1 MIIKN
6 LKEQLDIYNKKISK
20 DIYYF
25 FMKEFN
31 MYLEKVKLG
40 KEFLDHKTLLTEAFL
55 NFYILNFMN
64 TFITKIADKKNSLI
78 LENYLYKANQKIKEY
93 SIKNI
98 VIITASSVSKT
109 DEKFMNFITDL
120 NETFKIA
127 IKVRN
132 INWYYTDFFKNNTEH
147 YESVFD
153 LQADLTKN
161 FSYFDLNLF
170 KEVAHKDIKKQD
182 INFKSLW
189 DDYFSRII
197 LNSFARLDTSLI
209 NHIKNKYENIYQKII
224 SSLNKETLVV
234 FYNNVDIKK
243 YYKTSFLNDLIV
255 LNKLLDLDIPVITV
269 GKYNELSLVELI
281 SQKNFFLLEDIK
293 SIFSKDNKNVIEN
306 IKKPTMSTNSRT
318 LSLGKNI
325 NREATEEFI
334 LKEKTKEVKVKN
346 KENTITHTLK
356 KEDVDNKP
364 KSKKKT
370 TTINKTQK
378 NVLNIFLDEVLDEDT
393 NEINTSEKK
402 VKTKT
407 IEEKNNTKD
416 TYYDRI
422 VSNLKKDEQEID
434 IEDYK
439 KTIDDI
445 SKTLEEDD
453 LIETKNYDED
463 FEVFKKD
470 ETTKEND
477 NSDTEIDLNLLF
489 IDEKKQVKKT
499 TPQKKTKKENNIRSS
514 ITQTQTLDFNS
525 IFNVND
531 NNEDKQNNENEV
543 YSDILLSMLNNMS
556 KSEITDYIKK
566 ISLYEN
572 NFIEYNEL
580 FLNNVK
586 YINLTSRE
594 IDKEKRYKFRNEIF
608 AKSLDSLNG
617 YIIKRMESF
626 KTELNSRNLTLQ
638 RLMNYYSIYLKLKI
652 SINEIQFLK
661 SLK

>member
-6 LKEQLDIYNKKISK
+6 LKEKLNVYNKKVSK
-20 DIYYF
+20 DIYHF

-55 NFYILNFMN
+55 SFYIMNFMN
-64 TFITKIADKKNSLI
+64 TFIAKITDKKNFLI

-93 SIKNI
+93 NIKNI
-98 VIITASSVSKT
+98 VIITASSISKT
-109 DEKFMNFITDL
+109 EEKFMNFITDL
-120 NETFKIA
+120 NLTFKIA

-132 INWYYTDFFKNNTEH
+132 INWYYTDFFKNNTEY

-153 LQADLTKN
+153 LQADLARN

-170 KEVAHKDIKKQD
+170 KEVAHKEIKKQD

-243 YYKTSFLNDLIV
+243 HYKTSFLNDLII
-255 LNKLLDLDIPVITV
+255 LNKLLDLDIPVVTV
-269 GKYNELSLVELI
+269 GKYDELSLVELI

-293 SIFSKDNKNVIEN
+293 NILIKDNKNAIEN
-306 IKKPTMSTNSRT
+306 IKKPTSLTNSRT
-318 LSLGKNI
+318 LYLGKNN
-325 NREATEEFI
+325 NREVTEEFI
-334 LKEKTKEVKVKN
+334 LKEKTKEVKLKN
-346 KENTITHTLK
+346 KENTITQTLK
-356 KEDVDNKP
+356 KEEIDKKP

-370 TTINKTQK
+370 TIINKTQK
-378 NVLNIFLDEVLDEDT
+378 NVLNMFWDEVIDNDT
-393 NEINTSEKK
+393 NEITNEKK
-402 VKTKT
+402 VKTKI
-407 IEEKNNTKD
+407 IEEDNVQD
-416 TYYDRI
+416 TYYDKI
-422 VSNLKKDEQEID
+422 VLNLTKEEQKTDI

-439 KTIDDI
+439 KTIDI
-445 SKTLEEDD
+445 SETLENDDD

-470 ETTKEND
+470 EIMKEND
-477 NSDTEIDLNLLF
+477 NSNTEIDLNLF
-489 IDEKKQVKKT
+489 KDEKKSSKKIT
-499 TPQKKTKKENNIRSS
+499 TQKKTKKDSNIRSS

-525 IFNVND
+525 SIFNIND
-531 NNEDKQNNENEV
+531 NNENEV

-556 KSEITDYIKK
+556 KSEITEYIKK
-566 ISLYEN
+566 ISIYEN

-586 YINLTSRE
+586 YVNLTSKK

-608 AKSLDSLNG
+608 AKSLDSLNS
-617 YIIKRMESF
+617 YIIKRMDSF

-638 RLMNYYSIYLKLKI
+638 RLMNYYSIFLKLKI

-661 SLK
+661 SIK